1 MAPRMRGTGTLAM
14 FYSERLPKAIA
25 SPSRARR
32 VLDRLEGQMDDT
44 ALANAR
50 LLVSELV
57 ANAVEHVP
65 GDGEIGL
72 EVTLAVGVLRVEV
85 HDSGGGFA
93 PAPPPPPGSAD
104 DAGWGLHL
112 VELLADRWGT
122 EAVGGHRVWFEI
134 SA

>member
-1 MAPRMRGTGTLAM
+1 MY
-14 FYSERLPKAIA
+14 FSERLPKASA

-32 VLDRLEGQMDDT
+32 GLDRLEGHVED
-44 ALANAR
+44 AVLANAR

-65 GDGEIGL
+65 GDGEIGV

-85 HDSGGGFA
+85 HDTGGGFGDRPRA
-93 PAPPPPPGSAD
+93 PRTEE

-112 VELLADRWGT
+112 VDLLADRWGT
-122 EAVGGHRVWFEI
+122 ESGEGHRVWFEI